1 MNSPDEEKSQRHQ
14 LPRKSQLLKATREE
28 KGVSVETVH
37 EMTKIPMD
45 VLRAIEEGYTVRMVS
60 PYYFKGFVKM
70 YAQYLGVDPK
80 EVIEDALP
88 ATPPLHP
95 ASRPAETTKLKF
107 NEFVTR
113 QKKKQLILTTGASV
127 LVLGFVWI
135 VVGTAAG
142 ILANRSK
149 GSERTVTKE
158 PVKSK
163 PAGNSAREKQQKEKT
178 PKSKVAE
185 KPAAVDVKA
194 AVPAPE
200 QSAKV
205 EPPPVA
211 PASEKKEQSK
221 KITLTIKSKGA
232 GWLQVKVD
240 GVLVFQSTMREGASE
255 TWEGEKTIELSGK
268 NINNLEFELNGKILG
283 PLGRADRGA
292 RRVVV
297 TAEGLSVKK

>member
-1 MNSPDEEKSQRHQ
+1 MNPSDEEKSQRHH

-88 ATPPLHP
+88 ATPPLQP
-95 ASRPAETTKLKF
+95 SSRPAENTKLKF

-113 QKKKQLILTTGASV
+113 QKKKQLILTTGAFV
-127 LVLGFVWI
+127 LALGFVWI
-135 VVGTAAG
+135 VGGTAAG

-149 GSERTVTKE
+149 GSERTVKKE

-163 PAGNSAREKQQKEKT
+163 PAKNSAKEKQQKEKT
-178 PKSKVAE
+178 PKSKVTE
-185 KPAAVDVKA
+185 KPAAVDVKV

-205 EPPPVA
+205 EPAPVA
-211 PASEKKEQSK
+211 PSSEKKEQSK

-240 GVLVFQSTMREGASE
+240 GVLVFQSTMREGAFE

-283 PLGRADRGA
+283 QLGRADRGA